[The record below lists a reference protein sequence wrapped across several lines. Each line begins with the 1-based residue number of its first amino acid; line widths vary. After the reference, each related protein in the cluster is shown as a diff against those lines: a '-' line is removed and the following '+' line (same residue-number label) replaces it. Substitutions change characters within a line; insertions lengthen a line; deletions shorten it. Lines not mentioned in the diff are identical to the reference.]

1 MTPRKSAG
9 SVLFRSCQVHHELGF
24 WGQTIERYLLEGIP
38 PEAASE
44 DVWTGSEFF
53 RTDRRD
59 LIPLDVFMVPVFE
72 HRVLREDGPTAIERE
87 VTAKMGPLIED
98 GGYIPTV
105 DHSVPPDI
113 SYENFMHYLDV
124 KCAVAEGRS
133 GP

>member
-1 MTPRKSAG
+1 
-9 SVLFRSCQVHHELGF
+9 
-24 WGQTIERYLLEGIP
+24 
-38 PEAASE
+38 
-44 DVWTGSEFF
+44 
-53 RTDRRD
+53 
-59 LIPLDVFMVPVFE
+59 MVPVFE